1 MKTIAAIST
10 SPGIGGI
17 GIVRLSGEN
26 AFNIIEKIFKPKGNK
41 EIKPYTMKYG
51 HIIEPK
57 TGKIVDEVLVSY
69 FCAPKSY
76 TTENMC
82 EINSHG
88 SSVIMR
94 KILELCLENGAV
106 LAEPRRIYQ
115 KSFFEWKN

>member
-10 SPGIGGI
+10 SPGVGGI
-17 GIVRLSGEN
+17 GIVRMSGEDT
-26 AFNIIEKIFKPKGNK
+26 FKIIEKIFKPKGTT

-51 HIIEPK
+51 HIIDPK
-57 TGKIVDEVLVSY
+57 NQKIIDEVLVSY

-88 SSVIMR
+88 SFVVMR

-106 LAEPRRIYQ
+106 LAEPRWIY
-115 KSFFEWKN
+115 